1 VLEGMVTVLKVMQ
14 AYRITMA
21 HKSYDNKTN
30 ANENF
35 LYSFW
40 DSKRDLEEYII
51 IPPTHNHDYFVNM

>member
-1 VLEGMVTVLKVMQ
+1 MQ